1 MLRLARV
8 VDVHPEDHSVDLVM
22 IEDGTRVAGV
32 QVLTSSATGN
42 TGVHDLPTPARPAG
56 ADKWEIASPTDR
68 DMIAVVGS
76 VGRSAIVVGFLFPQ
90 VSQMLFKD
98 PNRRV
103 MRHASDVYTSIDGQ
117 GNTEFF
123 HPSGAYV
130 RFGTSASH
138 EDLSGA
144 DVDGKWAI
152 SKNTG
157 NQVHIHIEQAGGK
170 ASVNIAP
177 NGAIV
182 VNSQSTLDFNI
193 TGNTTA
199 VIGGNLSAT
208 VSGTTTVTSSGLAK
222 VIAPTVT
229 LDTPTTNC
237 TGNLNVT
244 GTTTTGGL
252 VSTGAAGGGGAT
264 ITGAVTVNGATTLN
278 GNLATTGTLTNNG
291 KSVGSTHTH
300 SGVQT
305 GGGTTG
311 TPV

>member
-1 MLRLARV
+1 MLKLAKV
-8 VDVHPEDHSVDLVM
+8 VATHPEDHSVDLVM
-22 IEDGTRVAGV
+22 IDDGTRIAGV

-42 TGVHDLPTPARPAG
+42 TGVHDLPTPDRPSG
-56 ADKWEIASPTDR
+56 DKWDLVGETDR

-76 VGRSAIVVGFLFPQ
+76 IGRSAVVVGFLFPQ
-90 VSQMLFKD
+90 ISQMLFKD

-117 GNTEFF
+117 GNAEFF

-138 EDLSGA
+138 EDLSGTDA
-144 DVDGKWAI
+144 DGKWAI
-152 SKNTG
+152 TKNTG

-177 NGAIV
+177 SGAIV

-193 TGNTTA
+193 TGNLTA
-199 VIGGNLSAT
+199 VIGGNLAAT

-222 VIAPTVT
+222 VVAPTVT

-252 VSTGAAGGGGAT
+252 VSTGAAGGGGAS
-264 ITGAVTVNGATTLN
+264 ITGAVSISGATTMN

-300 SGVQT
+300 TSSTAGNPT
-305 GGGTTG
+305 S
-311 TPV
+311 PPL

>member
-22 IEDGTRVAGV
+22 IEDGTRIAGV

-42 TGVHDLPTPARPAG
+42 TGVHDLPTPDRPAG

-90 VSQMLFKD
+90 ISQMMFKD

-117 GNTEFF
+117 GNAEFF
-123 HPSGAYV
+123 HPSGAYIRV
-130 RFGTSASH
+130 GTSAAH
-138 EDLSGA
+138 EDLTGA
-144 DVDGKWAI
+144 DFDGKWKV

-157 NQVHIHIEQAGGK
+157 NQVHIHVEQAGGK

-177 NGAIV
+177 TGAIV
-182 VNSQSTLDFNI
+182 VNSQSTLDLNI
-193 TGNTTA
+193 TGNVTA
-199 VIGGNLSAT
+199 VVGGNLSAT
-208 VSGTTTVTSSGLAK
+208 VSGTTTVNSSGLCK
-222 VIAPTVT
+222 FVAPTVT

-237 TGNLNVT
+237 TGNLVVT
-244 GTTTTGGL
+244 GTTTTGAL
-252 VSTGAAGGGGAT
+252 VSNGSAGGASLTGGLSVTGA
-264 ITGAVTVNGATTLN
+264 
-278 GNLATTGTLTNNG
+278 LTNNG
-291 KSVGSTHTH
+291 KNVGSTHTH
-300 SGVQT
+300 SGVT
-305 GGGTTG
+305 SGGGTTG
-311 TPV
+311 APV